1 MKFLRFLLRVALL
14 LAVLAAWRYVVWP
27 QLPSNQ
33 VPMPSASSAAT
44 SVSTSSAKA
53 SSASDTTDATP
64 TESIVQGMKL
74 SSTYYYHYDRATPQN
89 MRPLFSEAVATYNR
103 TGIVTLKPGTASS
116 TQNGITFGVYH
127 KQMPANTTSFELG
140 KGGPTITQ
148 RFGIVQS
155 TINHAHVQLNLTYAS
170 QLSKSVAMHEIGHAL
185 GLDHSPS
192 TTSIMYPVDQGITT
206 LSGADLNGLRNIYP
220 AK

>member
-14 LAVLAAWRYVVWP
+14 VAVLAAWRYVVWP
-27 QLPSNQ
+27 KLPTAPAPTTLNSSVATSSSQ
-33 VPMPSASSAAT
+33 ASS
-44 SVSTSSAKA
+44 
-53 SSASDTTDATP
+53 SDTATEATP
-64 TESIVQGMKL
+64 TEGIVQGLKL
-74 SSTYYYHYDRATPQN
+74 SATYYYHYAPATPQN
-89 MRPLFSEAVATYNR
+89 LRPMFEQAVAAYNR

-127 KQMPANTTSFELG
+127 KQMPQNTTSFELG

-148 RFGIVQS
+148 RFGIVAS
-155 TINHAHVQLNLTYAS
+155 TTNHAHVQLNLTYAS

-185 GLDHSPS
+185 GLDHSPA

-206 LSGADLNGLRNIYP
+206 LSVADLNGLRNIYP